1 MPPDRAVVDCAVYRG
16 GRREPGYR
24 DFASAYAHVRATGSG
39 FVWLGLHAPGEAQ
52 MDEVGRIFGL
62 HPLAVEDVVE
72 AHQRPKLEL
81 YDGLIFLVLRSMSYV
96 AHDSIDRANDIVDG
110 GEIMVLA
117 GRDFVITVR
126 HGEHTQLA
134 GVRAR
139 MEARPQTLALG
150 PAAVVHAVADHV
162 VDTYLEVVAE
172 MAPDVDEVEERVFAV
187 ATTDLDIDVVYLFKR
202 EVMELHRA
210 VAPLAEPLAWLSG
223 QGGPGSA
230 HPPGLRGA
238 HTGSFDEKEVHR
250 HFRDVRDHLTT
261 VIERIGE
268 YDDRLTSLLHAAAT
282 KVGIQQNTD
291 MRKISSWA
299 AIAAVPTMVAG
310 LYGMNFEFMP
320 ELSWRWSYPVLLA
333 ILFTAC
339 VLLWRLLHR
348 NRWL

>member
-1 MPPDRAVVDCAVYRG
+1 MYVH
-16 GRREPGYR
+16 GRREPGFR
-24 DFASAYAHVRATGSG
+24 DFTEAYAHVRATGTG
-39 FVWLGLHAPGEAQ
+39 FVWLGLHAPSKAQ
-52 MDEVGRIFGL
+52 MDQVGRVFGL
-62 HPLAVEDVVE
+62 HALAVEDVVE

-81 YDGLIFLVLRSMSYV
+81 YDGSVFLVLRSMSYV
-96 AHDSIDRANDIVDG
+96 AHESLERANDIVDG
-110 GEIMVLA
+110 GEIMLLA

-139 MEARPQTLALG
+139 LEARPQTLAFG

-162 VDTYLEVVAE
+162 VDTYLAVVSE
-172 MAPDVDEVEERVFAV
+172 MAPDVDEVEERVFTV
-187 ATTDLDIDVVYLFKR
+187 ATSDLDIDVVYLFKR

-210 VAPLAEPLAWLSG
+210 VAPLSEPLAWLAG
-223 QGGPGSA
+223 HDGA
-230 HPPGLRGA
+230 HPPYLRGEHA
-238 HTGSFDEKEVHR
+238 GSFREQEVQR
-250 HFRDVRDHLTT
+250 HFRDVRDHLVT

-320 ELSWRWSYPVLLA
+320 ELSWRWSYPMLLLVL
-333 ILFTAC
+333 FVAC
-339 VLLWRLLHR
+339 ILLWRLLHR